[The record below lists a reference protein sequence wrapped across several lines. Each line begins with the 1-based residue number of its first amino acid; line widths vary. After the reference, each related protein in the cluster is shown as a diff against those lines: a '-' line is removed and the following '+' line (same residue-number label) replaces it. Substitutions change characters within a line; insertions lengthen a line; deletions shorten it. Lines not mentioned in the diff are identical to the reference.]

1 MVKSCYRISDI
12 NYFVLLEH
20 FYTNKIVMDKVCNN
34 FADRGV
40 GGKDF
45 PQEKTIP
52 YMHGMFPCPHSFVL
66 LIIFEEHMKKFIL
79 SFCLLFAFVTCAN
92 AASTPQE
99 IRDDVFPVINKG
111 IDELLKNKDVRKR
124 TVTEILTFRDPKFER
139 LIAECFEIMADSPF
153 VELMET
159 QEQMQKDIQKKQDK
173 IQELARQSFTAPEE
187 SWNPF
192 ATTQKSI
199 IRDTERLNA
208 EIAQVQAN
216 FIQKK
221 DAVFQHMKD
230 AGVPITR
237 EQFDL
242 MINAVDTVDQ
252 SKIMAVA
259 ENLKYINK
267 EIEQKAADPNAPLDL
282 IKMYTGVYMMSYK
295 IYLYGIEEAMNAIQK
310 QYLPKLKHMKEIN
323 NKLYANSMQLLSEK
337 QTEADQ
343 KLLKN
348 NISQQERMVSVINL
362 YEKYLAGQYNRLD
375 GLAKNID
382 KRFKVAQNTF
392 YTIRLSSE
400 LLGLIHTTESDF
412 SQIFAFQPAEL
423 SLLYE
428 ERLRSEFMEVS
439 KKLKVSE

>member
-1 MVKSCYRISDI
+1 M
-12 NYFVLLEH
+12 H
-20 FYTNKIVMDKVCNN
+20 KI
-34 FADRGV
+34 
-40 GGKDF
+40 
-45 PQEKTIP
+45 
-52 YMHGMFPCPHSFVL
+52 
-66 LIIFEEHMKKFIL
+66 IL
-79 SFCLLFAFVTCAN
+79 SLFVIFSFAASSY

-99 IRDDVFPVINKG
+99 IRDEVFPVINKG

-139 LIAECFEIMADSPF
+139 LIAECFEIMANSPF

-159 QEQMQKDIQKKQDK
+159 QDTIQKKIKKKQDK

-192 ATTQKSI
+192 AVTQKSI
-199 IRDTERLNA
+199 IHDTERLHA
-208 EIAQVQAN
+208 EIAQLQAA
-216 FIQKK
+216 FIQEK
-221 DAVFQHMKD
+221 DAVYQHMQES
-230 AGVPITR
+230 GVPITR
-237 EQFDL
+237 DQFDL

-252 SKIMAVA
+252 TKIMAVA

-295 IYLYGIEEAMNAIQK
+295 IYLYGIEAAMEAIQK

-323 NKLYANSMQLLSEK
+323 DKLYANSKQLLAEK
-337 QTEADQ
+337 QTEEDQ

-348 NISQQERMVSVINL
+348 NISQQERMISVINL
-362 YEKYLAGQYNRLD
+362 YAKYLVNQYKRLEV
-375 GLAKNID
+375 LYQNMD

-400 LLGLIHTTESDF
+400 LLGLIHTTETDF
-412 SQIFAFQPAEL
+412 AQIFAFQPAEL

-428 ERLRSEFMEVS
+428 ERLRNEFMEVS
-439 KKLKVSE
+439 KKLKGND